1 MMDEDYGWGSCSTA
15 VLLVVAAI
23 LLIAPLGMG
32 PLGPSFG
39 LIILLL
45 PVILV
50 FVLYFLIKPLS
61 K

>member
-1 MMDEDYGWGSCSTA
+1 MMDGDYGWGGCST
-15 VLLVVAAI
+15 VLLLVVAAI

-50 FVLYFLIKPLS
+50 FILYFLHQAS